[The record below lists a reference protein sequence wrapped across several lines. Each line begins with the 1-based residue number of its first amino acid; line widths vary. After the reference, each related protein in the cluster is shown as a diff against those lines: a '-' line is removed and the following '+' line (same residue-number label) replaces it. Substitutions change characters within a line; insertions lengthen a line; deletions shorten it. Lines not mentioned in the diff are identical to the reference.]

1 MNSCPERSTRTTTR
15 PRPASAPGAHRVPR
29 GRAAADK
36 AASGKA
42 AGKGTER
49 RGRRPAAYEDAHLD
63 GLFTYCLSIMCE
75 HDTATAA
82 LGEALALARR
92 QHDRGRRPAAPGQS
106 RAWLY
111 ALARWT
117 CLRRLA
123 VQREAGGPAEPRAAG
138 TAGAD
143 AQLRRRELAA
153 LAWPEAAGTSP
164 EQREALELAVRHQ
177 LSPAEVA
184 LVLRLSVDAAR
195 ALLTSGAC
203 EVERTRASLAAVE
216 TGGCP
221 TVASLAGEDRL
232 MLLRPGLRRELV
244 RHVDGCAVC
253 RRAAQRAMAGVTW
266 PGTAPGEARLAVV
279 AAPRSAVHAALLV
292 VERARAQYTPRF
304 DRSGFP
310 LTEKDRAA
318 RRDRLRSRAVTTTV
332 VATVLAAPALA
343 LWAAYRGAPVTG
355 EASGP
360 DASASEDDRGL
371 GTAGGDDYAYENTGR
386 WEDSAELEADG
397 GREPADEAAGETEER
412 EPGDASP
419 EADPRSPSPP
429 AASDGRGGEGT
440 RPARPGRLT
449 VDAMSTGTGT
459 EITLTASGGA
469 PVRWSAV
476 WSAEW
481 LWLSATSGTLQPGE
495 SVTLVVTVDRAREP
509 SGPWQG
515 RITIEPAGATVT
527 IEGHGQQSPEPT
539 PTPPPP
545 TEEPT
550 PEPTDPPAPDPAPS
564 DPPPAEP
571 T

>member
-1 MNSCPERSTRTTTR
+1 MNSCPERSARTTTR
-15 PRPASAPGAHRVPR
+15 TRPAAATGAHRVPR
-29 GRAAADK
+29 RRAAEN
-36 AASGKA
+36 SGPDRR
-42 AGKGTER
+42 R
-49 RGRRPAAYEDAHLD
+49 RGGPAAYEDAYLD

-82 LGEALALARR
+82 LGEALALAQR

-111 ALARWT
+111 ALARWS

-123 VQREAGGPAEPRAAG
+123 AQREAGTPPQPRAAG

-184 LVLRLSVDAAR
+184 LVLRLSVDAAT

-203 EVERTRASLAAVE
+203 EVERTRAALAAVDA
-216 TGGCP
+216 GGCT

-244 RHVDGCAVC
+244 GHVDGCPAC

-266 PGTAPGEARLAVV
+266 PGTAPGEARLTVL
-279 AAPRSAVHAALLV
+279 AAPRAAVHAALLV

-304 DRSGFP
+304 DRAGFP

-318 RRDRLRSRAVTTTV
+318 RRERLRSRAVTTTV

-343 LWAAYRGAPVTG
+343 LWAAYRGASVTG
-355 EASGP
+355 EASGQ
-360 DASASEDDRGL
+360 DASATEDDRGL
-371 GTAGGDDYAYENTGR
+371 GAAGGDDYAYENTGR
-386 WEDSAELEADG
+386 WEESPPPDADG
-397 GREPADEAAGETEER
+397 GRSPAGEATEEADGAER
-412 EPGDASP
+412 DDPAPDEDTGPGTA
-419 EADPRSPSPP
+419 APSP
-429 AASDGRGGEGT
+429 DGRGGRGDGGT
-440 RPARPGRLT
+440 RPAQPGRLT
-449 VDAMSTGTGT
+449 VDAVSTARGT

-469 PVRWSAV
+469 PVQWNAV
-476 WSAEW
+476 WSAQW
-481 LWLSATSGTLQPGE
+481 LTLSATSGTLEPGE
-495 SVTLVVTVDRAREP
+495 SVTLVVTVDRDREP

-515 RITIEPAGATVT
+515 RITIEPAGATIT
-527 IEGHGQQSPEPT
+527 IEGNGPASPEPSE
-539 PTPPPP
+539 PPP
-545 TEEPT
+545 TEEPA
-550 PEPTDPPAPDPAPS
+550 PEPTDPAPS
-564 DPPPAEP
+564 DPPPADPSP
-571 T
+571 TDPV